1 MSDKA
6 FYDRMSEEELASV
19 LCADLETEEDT
30 GLDMETLLYVMELY
44 AQRQTVKPPKTAEKA
59 YADFRK
65 NYLLSNGVSHSHDQ
79 ETEFMIRIR
88 KTKLRKRRAV
98 AVSAAVLILI
108 LGVSMGVHSRHTSTW
123 RPVYRH
129 YRDYLVLTGNY
140 GHEHTQNIPDLASKW
155 YPQWLPEGYERIRE
169 MHSDEKYMAHYQR
182 GETWEEDTLNI
193 DFDALT
199 RGETIKFY
207 KNPEAAERFEH
218 DGTVFYVYSNYE
230 RNCAVG
236 CRDGVVISVNGS
248 ISEEELIRII
258 ESMPLSESKGVVSN

>member
-6 FYDRMSEEELASV
+6 IYDRMSEEELACV
-19 LCADLETEEDT
+19 LRADLWEEA

-44 AQRQTVKPPKTAEKA
+44 AQRQAVKPPKTAEEA
-59 YADFRK
+59 YADFRTK
-65 NYLLSNGVSHSHDQ
+65 HLISGGVSDSYDQ
-79 ETEFMIRIR
+79 ETEFMIKKR
-88 KTKLRKRRAV
+88 KAKLRKRRAV
-98 AVSAAVLILI
+98 AVAAAVLALV
-108 LGVSMGVHSRHTSTW
+108 LGAGMGVHSRQTSTW

-129 YRDYLVLTGNY
+129 HRDCLVLTGNY
-140 GHEHTQNIPDLASKW
+140 GHEHTEHVPDLAHKW
-155 YPQWLPEGYERIRE
+155 YPQWLPEGYERVRE
-169 MHSDEKYMAHYQR
+169 LHSDEKYMVHYQR

-193 DFDALT
+193 NFDALT

-236 CRDGVVISVNGS
+236 CRNGVVISVNGKMTRA
-248 ISEEELIRII
+248 ELLRII
-258 ESMPLSESKGVVSN
+258 QSMPLSE

>member
-6 FYDRMSEEELASV
+6 FYDRMTEEELESV
-19 LCADLETEEDT
+19 LRADLEAEEAA
-30 GLDMETLLYVMELY
+30 LDMETLLYVMELY
-44 AQRQTVKPPKTAEKA
+44 AQRQTVKPPKTVEEA
-59 YADFRK
+59 YAAFLQNHLKHENERMISIKMRK
-65 NYLLSNGVSHSHDQ
+65 A
-79 ETEFMIRIR
+79 R
-88 KTKLRKRRAV
+88 LRKRRAV
-98 AVSAAVLILI
+98 AVSAAVLALI
-108 LGVSMGVHSRHTSTW
+108 LGVGMGVHSRHTSTW
-123 RPVYRH
+123 KPVYRH
-129 YRDYLVLTGNY
+129 HRDYLVLTGNY
-140 GHEHTQNIPDLASKW
+140 SHEHTKDIPALACKW

-169 MHSDEKYMAHYQR
+169 LHSDEKYMAHYQR

-236 CRDGVVISVNGS
+236 CRNGVVISVNGKMTRA
-248 ISEEELIRII
+248 ELLRMI
-258 ESMPLSESKGVVSN
+258 ESMPLSE